1 MFWLYTCFS
10 VASHYSCSY
19 CWLSNFFCFFLQDG
33 GLWALQ
39 RSRAGSL
46 LHTWN
51 PKMEPEMTLTSTHP
65 KLGKVWKAF
74 CYQGETGT
82 CFALCFSTCRKQ
94 LRKLFPPFVA
104 ANPLQNSSDFLYQ
117 HINCCRRNWGKA
129 HACNPF
135 VTRTVTVTKS
145 SKAEMMFIL
154 ILLNNMKTTFVQV
167 QAVCSSRDLGL
178 CWQLKERTCK
188 AYLQKL
194 YKWELLIGRC
204 CFLKPQAIKKRFN
217 FNGGFSLHF
226 LN

>member
-1 MFWLYTCFS
+1 MVVCEHCRGAGLGPCYILGIPKWNQRWLWHQHIQNWGRY
-10 VASHYSCSY
+10 
-19 CWLSNFFCFFLQDG
+19 G
-33 GLWALQ
+33 
-39 RSRAGSL
+39 
-46 LHTWN
+46 
-51 PKMEPEMTLTSTHP
+51 
-65 KLGKVWKAF
+65 
-74 CYQGETGT
+74 
-82 CFALCFSTCRKQ
+82 
-94 LRKLFPPFVA
+94 KLFVIKGKLVLALLCAFPPVGNNFE
-104 ANPLQNSSDFLYQ
+104 NSSHLLWLLIHCRTLLIFLYQ

-178 CWQLKERTCK
+178 CWQLKERTCM

-217 FNGGFSLHF
+217 FNGSFSLHF